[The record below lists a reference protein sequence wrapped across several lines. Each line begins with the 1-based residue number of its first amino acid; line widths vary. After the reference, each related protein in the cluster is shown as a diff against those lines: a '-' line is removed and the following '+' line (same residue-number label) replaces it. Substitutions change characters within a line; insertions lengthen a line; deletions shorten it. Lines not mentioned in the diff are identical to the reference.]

1 MPTCPFDLDYII
13 AETFVAGAEYHA
25 VLGSTNDRATELA
38 AGGPGD
44 LPVLILADAQTAGRG
59 RGGNRWWTGQGS
71 LAMSL
76 LLDIPPAAKGVAPLV
91 SLAAAVAIVETV
103 SAIRPSLGVGIH
115 WPNDVL
121 ADGRKLAGI
130 LAEVLPDGRCV
141 LGMGVNTNNSLADA
155 PSELRATATSLRDLT
170 GEAIDPTNFLIDLLG
185 RLEVCLHQMET
196 DPAQVGRR
204 ADALCLQHGTQLALQ
219 HGQEVIRGRCEG
231 IAPDGALLL
240 QTPEGQR
247 AFYSGVLL
255 P

>member
-1 MPTCPFDLDYII
+1 MSPCLPELDHII
-13 AETFVAGAEYHA
+13 AKTFVAGAEYHA
-25 VLGSTNDRATELA
+25 VLGSTNDRAIELA
-38 AGGPGD
+38 TDGQGD

-76 LLDIPPAAKGVAPLV
+76 LLEATPAAKGVGPLI
-91 SLAAAVAIVETV
+91 SLAAAVAIVDTV
-103 SAIRPSLGVGIH
+103 SPILPSLHVGIH

-141 LGMGVNTNNSLADA
+141 LGLGVNTNNSLTDA
-155 PSELRATATSLRDLT
+155 PSELQATAITLRDLT
-170 GEAIDPTNFLIDLLG
+170 GETIDPTDFLIDLLG

-196 DPAQVGRR
+196 EPAQVGRR

-219 HGQEVIRGRCEG
+219 HGREVIRGRCEG

-247 AFYSGVLL
+247 AFYSGELL
-255 P
+255 T

>member
-1 MPTCPFDLDYII
+1 MPAYPLDLDRVT
-13 AETFVAGAEYHA
+13 AETFVAEAEYHA
-25 VLGSTNDRATELA
+25 VLGSTNDRAIELA
-38 AGGPGD
+38 ACGPGD

-76 LLDIPPAAKGVAPLV
+76 LLEAIPADRGAAPLI
-91 SLAAAVAIVETV
+91 SLAAAVAIVDTV
-103 SAIRPSLGVGIH
+103 SSIRPSSRVGIH

-121 ADGRKLAGI
+121 VDGRKLAGI

-141 LGMGVNTNNSLADA
+141 LGLGVNTNNSLADA
-155 PSELRATATSLRDLT
+155 PSDLQATAITLRDLT
-170 GEAIDPTNFLIDLLG
+170 GETIDPTEFLIDLLG

-196 DPAQVGRR
+196 DPPQVGRR
-204 ADALCLQHGTQLALQ
+204 ADALCLQHGMQLALQ
-219 HGQEVIRGRCEG
+219 HGREVIHGRCEG

-247 AFYSGVLL
+247 AFYSGELL

>member
-1 MPTCPFDLDYII
+1 MPAYLPDLDHII
-13 AETFVAGAEYHA
+13 AETFVAGAEFHA
-25 VLGSTNDRATELA
+25 VLGSTNDRAIELA
-38 AGGPGD
+38 SLGPGD

-59 RGGNRWWTGQGS
+59 RGKNRWWTGKGS

-76 LLDIPPAAKGVAPLV
+76 LLEATPAVGGAASLV

-103 SAIRPSLGVGIH
+103 SPMLPSSRVGIH

-130 LAEVLPDGRCV
+130 LTEVLPDGRCV
-141 LGMGVNTNNSLADA
+141 LGLGVNTNNSLADA
-155 PSELRATATSLRDLT
+155 PADLQTTAISLRDLT
-170 GEAIDPTNFLIDLLG
+170 GETIDPTELLIDLLG
-185 RLEVCLHQMET
+185 RLEACLHQMET
-196 DPAQVGRR
+196 DPARVGRR
-204 ADALCLQHGTQLALQ
+204 ADALCLQHGMQLALQ
-219 HGQEVIRGRCEG
+219 QGQEVIRGRCEG

-240 QTPEGQR
+240 LTPEGQR